1 MSGPQARPF
10 KGRLGFDA
18 NNDKVV
24 NLADP
29 TDLQDGLNLRYF
41 IGNNTTQTFDPTRAY
56 AAGFLVEYS
65 DRLFKSKAAVTAGPF
80 NLNQWTEIHA
90 FGRWLRVTGAYN
102 AEPGDNLFVG
112 TQAGSVSI
120 TLPFP
125 AEDGDIVTILDEG
138 FARTNPIVVIGGTNT
153 INGIAGNYAINNQD
167 ICQFLYFAGTWKVS
181 REEKSTFQYVTTSVT
196 LQPNSFNL
204 VQANPVKTLLLPANP
219 IQGQWVTLVDASN
232 DMSNYYNTIGGNG
245 KTING
250 AASLVMNR
258 FGAQVTCV
266 YDATYGEWKAVS
278 NMLERR
284 IPEAINPPL
293 PSQIVSLVI
302 DGTTKLIT
310 LPATAV
316 TGDWVELVSTTP
328 EGFVAGGSIV
338 VTAPSGTYF
347 RTTSSAINT
356 TTYRIKRRGKTMFL
370 LRGTEWSIVQ
380 LENGMMATNV
390 TTGTLLKNT
399 LATLT
404 GSASNTIYLPTND
417 TVQIGDYVSA
427 QLNTSVGRVL
437 VSVSDTTND
446 QLDAASTVTYLAA
459 DNGMVVTFVYRGW
472 NGTKNVWE
480 TINHGSAYLKKSQ
493 NLGDLPD
500 KAVSRTNL
508 DVFSKGESDLR
519 FLPLHGTADNAAQ
532 AANADKLDGLHAV
545 DFIQVKNPSASAVDA
560 NSTTETR
567 FTTNVNTPD
576 ATLWQVVMFVDAA
589 TGAKAQIAMNP
600 ANNQIAYRSFG
611 SVWSA
616 WARMDQGANAAS
628 ATKLATARTI
638 NGVSFDG
645 TANIEVLS
653 NVRVNVVPANTDMNV
668 YQTPGFYQ
676 CAASATAATLTN
688 CPTTNA
694 FSMIVTQSAGFTQT
708 IREYGTAYN
717 KSWYR
722 SVYNGVW
729 DSWKQIYDEAN
740 PQPNITGNAATAS
753 KWLTPRTLT
762 LTGGIT
768 GSATIDGSGNVS
780 LETSIVPT
788 AGQFD
793 ISNVNGLQG
802 ALDGKLPST
811 GTAVD
816 SAKLGGVEAAA
827 WKLGVIP
834 GNTGENPNTTLT
846 TTILTNHANTP
857 DGGTSYWYIDTEFYA
872 NRTTTANRFQVAK
885 QYNGGA
891 SVYIR
896 NCYNNVW
903 SGWGQ
908 LASLVP
914 GSTLPINVTGSAGTS
929 GSADKLTT
937 PRTING
943 VAFDGTANITVG
955 DSSKLPLTGGSLSG
969 SIKRAAAPGAV
980 GAGNWGWTT
989 IDTPLTKSFDL
1000 GQTGTM
1006 MIKLPVGFNNTMMK
1020 FTVSVFNNFSGT
1032 SFSIEVSGTNSTTSG
1047 WLQCGAQAT
1056 GTNALIGDTIRF
1068 ASDSANNYIL
1078 IGGLS
1083 TGWSHPK
1090 VTIRNVELGYT
1101 GAIDAGWSNAW
1112 DVLFSTTETGIT
1124 VGPVIQIDP
1133 LVAKVSR
1140 ANTFTQPQTINISGG
1155 GVYSRSITGNYGVLM
1170 FQDTSN
1176 WYLMKTAAGA
1186 QTGGPD
1192 AVRPMTM
1199 GLSTGDI
1206 VFGTNVSFAG
1216 TLSVAGAASVTGV
1229 LTATAQA
1236 TLSGGSTAGGWY
1248 RSTGQFGWYSQD
1260 YGGGI
1265 YMIDTTWIR
1274 TYGSKALYVA
1284 NEIAATGNITAYYSD
1299 QRLKENLKVI
1309 PNALDTVKSWT
1320 GYTYNANVVAQSFG
1334 YDPEKKEIGLLA
1346 QDVQRTTPEAVEQ
1359 APFDRHAVKGKS
1371 LTGKNYLTLKYDRLV
1386 PVLVEAIKE
1395 QDVQIQELK
1404 AQVQALL
1411 EAMKK

>member
-41 IGNNTTQTFDPTRAY
+41 IANNTTQTFDPTRAY

-138 FARTNPIVVIGGTNT
+138 FAKTNPIVVIGGTNT

-167 ICQFLYFAGTWKVS
+167 ICQFIYFAGTWKVS
-181 REEKSTFQYVTTSVT
+181 REEKSTFQYVSTSVT

-204 VQANPVKTLLLPANP
+204 VQANPAKTLLLPANP

-293 PSQIVSLVI
+293 PSQTVSLVI

-338 VTAPSGTYF
+338 VTASAGTYF

-417 TVQIGDYVSA
+417 TVQIGDFVSA

-446 QLDAASTVTYLAA
+446 QLDAVSTVTYLAA

-493 NLGDLPD
+493 NLNDLPD

-545 DFIQVKNPSASAVDA
+545 DFIQVKNPSATAVDA

-589 TGAKAQIAMNP
+589 TGSKSQIAMNP

-611 SVWSA
+611 SAWSA

-628 ATKLATARTI
+628 ATKLQTPRTI
-638 NGVSFDG
+638 NSVPFDG
-645 TANIEVLS
+645 TANIEVQA
-653 NVRVNVVPANTDMNV
+653 NPRINWVPANTDMNV

-740 PQPNITGNAATAS
+740 PQPNVTGNAGTAS
-753 KWLTPRTLT
+753 KWATPRKLS
-762 LTGGIT
+762 LTGGVT
-768 GSATIDGSGNVS
+768 GEVNIDGSGDVTIT
-780 LETSIVPT
+780 TSIVPT

-802 ALDGKLPST
+802 ALDSKLPTT
-811 GTAVD
+811 GTAAD

-834 GNTGENPNTTLT
+834 GNSGENPNTTLT

-872 NRTTTANRFQVAK
+872 NRTVASNRFQVAK

-929 GSADKLTT
+929 GSADKLST

-943 VAFDGTANITVG
+943 VAFDGTANITVS
-955 DSSKLPLTGGSLSG
+955 DSSKLPLTGGSLTG
-969 SIKRAAAPGAV
+969 SIKRAAGSGVLA
-980 GAGNWGWTT
+980 WKT
-989 IDTPLTKSFDL
+989 IDSPLTKTLDS
-1000 GQTGTM
+1000 TNNGTM
-1006 MIKLPVGFNNTMMK
+1006 MIKLPVGLNNTMMK
-1020 FTVSVFNNFSGT
+1020 FTISVFSYATNT
-1032 SFSIEVSGTNSTTSG
+1032 SFSIDVSGYNYSTGWINCSAQSSGTNPDVVVDSVRF
-1047 WLQCGAQAT
+1047 AKDA
-1056 GTNALIGDTIRF
+1056 TNA
-1068 ASDSANNYIL
+1068 YIL
-1078 IGGLS
+1078 IGS
-1083 TGWSHPK
+1083 TSTVWQYPK
-1090 VTIRNVELGYT
+1090 VTIRNVELGYS
-1101 GAIDAGWSNAW
+1101 GATDSAWDGAW
-1112 DVLFSTTETGIT
+1112 DVLYSTTETGIT
-1124 VGPVIQIDP
+1124 VNSTNQLDP
-1133 LVAKVSR
+1133 WIAKLGR
-1140 ANTFTQPQTINISGG
+1140 NNTFTQPQTINLAGG
-1155 GVYSRSITGNYGVLM
+1155 GTYFRSITGNYGVLM
-1170 FQDTSN
+1170 YQDTSN
-1176 WYLMKTAAGA
+1176 WYLMKTASGA

-1192 AVRPMTM
+1192 AARPMTM
-1199 GLSTGDI
+1199 SLSSGDI
-1206 VFGTNVSFAG
+1206 VFGTNVSCAG
-1216 TLSVAGAASVTGV
+1216 TLAVAGAASVTGV
-1229 LTATAQA
+1229 LTTTAQA
-1236 TLSGGSTAGGWY
+1236 TLNGGSIALGWY
-1248 RSTGQFGWYSQD
+1248 RSQGQVGWYSET

-1265 YMIDTTWIR
+1265 YMIDTTWVR

-1359 APFDRHAVKGKS
+1359 APFDRHAIKGKS